1 MSNKALFTGLIVD
14 EYDQPVE
21 TSAVGDEPMYVVND
35 QGFHRHISSELV
47 DRAVLAAMKASV
59 EGHEDLLTE
68 QAAKMMGQEDP
79 FSMAMLEN
87 QFKNM
92 DDHFEKVLEAGLPDE
107 ARMFLGMAGFKV
119 RINVHGD
126 ILEIIQ
132 PGIAA
137 DEGE

>member
-68 QAAKMMGQEDP
+68 QAAKMIGQEDP